1 MTTDPQYLE
10 RLARQ
15 AERNGDAE
23 NARRLILRPYSEVEV
38 EDTRWAWR
46 DRIPLGALTL
56 LAGRQ
61 GLGKSTLLTRLAAD
75 LSCGRLQ
82 GDLHGEAVTVLMA
95 SFEDSPSTVA
105 ARLLAADADRDR
117 VVELGLT
124 EAGQPDLLTLP
135 ADAGLIAEAVREHGA
150 RAVIVDPVM
159 AALSGRVNSYRD
171 QDVRR
176 ALAPFAQL
184 AAEADLAVIGVLH
197 LRKGAAVEVLDR
209 ISGSVAFTAAARSVL
224 AFGQEPGM
232 ADDSPDRVLAHAK
245 SNLGPLASSLS
256 YRVEPVTVEAGGSE
270 IQTVRLASNG
280 ECDLTASDLLASPV
294 ATDRSEVEVAAEW
307 LADELADGKWRES
320 RAVKA
325 AAKAAGI
332 SERTLQRAKQ
342 RLGVE
347 DRREGYPAVS
357 EWRLPVAPGKD
368 GATNAG
374 AGGATDPSGLTEPE
388 VKAIGSQSRQG
399 ADLGATGATDA
410 PCHYAS
416 HRPTDYVGAGGKR
429 VCGTCHPREGA

>member
-1 MTTDPQYLE
+1 VTTDPQYLE

-15 AERNGDAE
+15 AERSGDADD
-23 NARRLILRPYSEVEV
+23 ARRLTLRPYSEVEV

-46 DRIPLGALTL
+46 NRIPLGALTL

-61 GLGKSTLLTRLAAD
+61 GLGKSTLLTSLAAD
-75 LSCGRLQ
+75 LSCGRLP
-82 GDLHGEAVTVLMA
+82 GDLHGEPAIVLMA

-159 AALSGRVNSYRD
+159 AALSGRVDSYRD

-184 AAEADLAVIGVLH
+184 AADADLAVIGVLH
-197 LRKGAAVEVLDR
+197 LRKGVAAEALDR

-224 AFGQEPGM
+224 AFGQDPGA
-232 ADDSPDRVLAHAK
+232 ADNSPERVLAHAK
-245 SNLGPLASSLS
+245 SNLGPLAPSLS

-280 ECDLTASDLLASPV
+280 ECNLTASDLLAATV
-294 ATDRSEVEVAAEW
+294 ATDRSEVEIAAEW
-307 LADELADGKWRES
+307 LADELAEGEWRES
-320 RAVKA
+320 RVIKV
-325 AAKAAGI
+325 AAKGVGI

-368 GATNAG
+368 GAASAG
-374 AGGATDPSGLTEPE
+374 AAGATCSSGVIKPE
-388 VKAIGSQSRQG
+388 SEEARSQSRQG
-399 ADLGATGATDA
+399 VDPGATGGTDA
-410 PCHYAS
+410 PCRYAS
-416 HRPTDYVGAGGKR
+416 HRPTDYLGAGGKR
-429 VCGTCHPREGA
+429 ICGICHPSEGA